1 MRASVAPTLPL
12 AEARAGAGEGA
23 GEGAG
28 GTTGTAQLQAINA
41 VEAAARNLDAT
52 IVIMTR
58 SQGVCSKA
66 SRMRLGSRL
75 ARFAVNTR
83 SHLALL

>member
-12 AEARAGAGEGA
+12 AEARGGA

-52 IVIMTR
+52 IDSMTR
-58 SQGVCSKA
+58 RQGVCSKA
-66 SRMRLGSRL
+66 SRTRLGSRL
-75 ARFAVNTR
+75 VRFAVNTR